1 MPHAIWSGSI
11 SFGLVN
17 VPVKLVSA
25 VAKKDIHFHQLH
37 DADGVRVQLKRVC
50 PADGKEVPYE
60 NIVKGYEVSRD
71 SYVVIRQDEL
81 DALDPKASRTIDIQ
95 TFADLSEIDPIYF
108 EHAYYLIP
116 EEGAA
121 KAYTLLIQAM
131 KNLRKVA
138 IGTVVIRGKQY
149 LAAMRPMGRVLC
161 MNTML
166 YADEVVPAGQ
176 LEQLPTPD
184 IQPDARE
191 LAIAEEIINSQV
203 EKLDLRKYEDDH
215 RRRVADLIARKAAG
229 EEVTVQPVAEEE
241 GAKVLDLMAALEA
254 SLAARK
260 ESQSTTEQPIRK
272 GSRD

>member
-1 MPHAIWSGSI
+1 MPQAIWSGSI

-50 PADGKEVPYE
+50 PADGQEVPYE
-60 NIVKGYEVSRD
+60 NIVKGYEISSD
-71 SYVVIRQDEL
+71 TYVIVRPEEM

-121 KAYTLLIQAM
+121 KPYTLLLQAM
-131 KNLRKVA
+131 KNLRKIA

-149 LAAMRPMGRVLC
+149 LAALRPIGRVLC

-166 YADEVVPAGQ
+166 YADEVVPAGR
-176 LEQLPTPD
+176 LEQLPAPGT
-184 IQPDARE
+184 QPDERE
-191 LAIAEEIINSQV
+191 LAIAEEIINFQV
-203 EKLDLRKYEDDH
+203 EKLDLSKYKDDH
-215 RRRVADLIARKAAG
+215 RRRLADLIARKAAG
-229 EEVTVQPVAEEE
+229 DKTAVQAVVKER

-254 SLAARK
+254 SLATQK
-260 ESQSTTEQPIRK
+260 ERRGKSTA
-272 GSRD
+272 